1 MAFIPWT
8 HKLFNI
14 CKSIN
19 LIYYV
24 KLKRGKKHHNHLNR
38 QRRSIWQDAVY
49 IHGKNSF
56 KKGDIDGTY
65 IKIIEVIYDKPTTS
79 IIFNSEKLKLFTIH
93 CSSKFSNKAR
103 MPIFT
108 NSISHSIES
117 PSHSSQTTKR
127 NKTSILEGKK

>member
-1 MAFIPWT
+1 MLSEKEVKNITIISTDREEAFDKMQYT
-8 HKLFNI
+8 FM
-14 CKSIN
+14 
-19 LIYYV
+19 V
-24 KLKRGKKHHNHLNR
+24 
-38 QRRSIWQDAVY
+38 
-49 IHGKNSF
+49 KNSF

-103 MPIFT
+103 MHIFT